1 MDLSMVKQAMQIKS
15 KMEKAQKELAK
26 TIIEKASKDGSI
38 IVTVNG
44 QQKLLN
50 IKISPEIVNPND
62 VKKLEKTLVM
72 TIQDTMNE
80 SQSIANKQMKEITGG
95 FNIPGLT

>member
-15 KMEKAQKELAK
+15 KMEKAQKELAR
-26 TIIEKASKDGSI
+26 TTIEKASKDGSI

>member
-62 VKKLEKTLVM
+62 VKRLEKTLVM